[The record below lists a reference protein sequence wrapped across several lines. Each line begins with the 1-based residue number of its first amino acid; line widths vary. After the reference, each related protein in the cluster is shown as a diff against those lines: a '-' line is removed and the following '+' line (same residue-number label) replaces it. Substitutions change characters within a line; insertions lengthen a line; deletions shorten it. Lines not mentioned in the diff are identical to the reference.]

1 MGCALRCSA
10 SEIFP
15 RLICPSTKCLAGV
28 RGISADVSGLVV
40 PTAGQWEVRLDLLVT
55 DFEKLALEGSLDV
68 QP

>member
-1 MGCALRCSA
+1 MPRWCAR
-10 SEIFP
+10 
-15 RLICPSTKCLAGV
+15 
-28 RGISADVSGLVV
+28 ISADVNGLVV